1 MQLVKMIG
9 TSGEE
14 AVGLVRYGEVTPLE
28 TSGGQFQSLSDI
40 LETDDPAATA
50 RILVQASGPRYDLAD
65 VQLLAPIDR
74 QEVWAAGVTYLRS
87 RGERMKESRG
97 AAALYSQVYEADR
110 PELFFKATPHRV
122 VGPGEA
128 VRIRR
133 DAKWNVPEPEL
144 TLVLNSR
151 LQLVGFTIGN
161 DMSARDIEGVNP
173 LYLPQA
179 KVYEDCCA
187 LGPAITLVDRMPAP
201 HETTIELVI
210 RRGETVAYEGKVTV
224 DKMKRSFGELV
235 SYLGRDNSFPMGVF
249 LMTGTGVVPEDD
261 FTLQHGDVVEITING
276 IGTLINPVVQG

>member
-9 TSGEE
+9 SRGEV
-14 AVGLVRYGEVTPLE
+14 AVGLVRYGEVTQLE
-28 TSGGQFQSLSDI
+28 TSAGQFQSLSDI

-50 RILVQASGPRYDLAD
+50 RFLVHSTGPRQALAD

-87 RGERMKESRG
+87 RSERMKESQG
-97 AAALYSQVYEADR
+97 AAAFYSQVYEADR

-128 VRIRR
+128 VRIRS

-151 LQLVGFTIGN
+151 LQIVGFTIGN
-161 DMSARDIEGVNP
+161 DMSARDIEGANP

-210 RRGETVAYEGKVTV
+210 RRGETVAFEGTITV
-224 DKMKRSFGELV
+224 DQMKRSFDELV
-235 SYLGRDNSFPMGVF
+235 GYLGRDNSFPTGAF
-249 LMTGTGVVPEDD
+249 LMTGTGIVPEDD
-261 FTLQHGDVVEITING
+261 FTLAAEDIVEITITG